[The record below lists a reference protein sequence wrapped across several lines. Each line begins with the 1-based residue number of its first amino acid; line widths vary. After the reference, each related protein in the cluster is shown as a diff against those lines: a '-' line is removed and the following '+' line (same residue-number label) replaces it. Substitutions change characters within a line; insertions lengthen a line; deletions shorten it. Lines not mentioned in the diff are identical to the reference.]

1 VKMLAKL
8 VSGLAITA
16 AVGAANATVI
26 QNGSETPLQQ
36 VICNLY
42 TAAGTPCSA
51 APNVN
56 TDQYGLDQ
64 LWTIEG
70 SGGTFSRIVIEIAGN
85 AGLNTFG
92 IYDPFSGA
100 SVQLFGGSSGQG
112 NSATVSWEGGNE
124 IFRGDVSTGVFFTSG
139 IFGYYLGTPN
149 GNFYSQ
155 TSRNAGGADQMVAF
169 QGDGDWIRLP
179 RPNGGTGAAGPWGSS
194 SFILAWEDIA
204 YRSSDKDFNDFVV
217 YVESVQGVPEPG
229 TLTLLGLGLAGL
241 AVASRR
247 RRSA

>member
-1 VKMLAKL
+1 MFAKL
-8 VSGLAITA
+8 VSGLAMTA
-16 AVGAANATVI
+16 AVSAASATVI

-42 TAAGTPCSA
+42 TAVPAPNCNA

-100 SVQLFGGSSGQG
+100 SVQLFGGSAGQG

-124 IFRGDVSTGVFFTSG
+124 IFRGDTSTGVFFTSG
-139 IFGYYLGTPN
+139 IFGYYLGTPT

-155 TSRNAGGADQMVAF
+155 VSRNAGGADQMVAF

-179 RPNGGTGAAGPWGSS
+179 RLSGPGPAGPWGSS

-204 YRSSDKDFNDFVV
+204 YGASDKDFNDFVV

-241 AVASRR
+241 AFASRR